1 MRLPKN
7 RTKSITALRY
17 GTRTV
22 FLEAITHS
30 IDDCSTVQ
38 LCGVVW
44 YGVVWC
50 FTVYRTGRER
60 ESQSRVVYYSCLL
73 RKCVRCSDG
82 TSMVGTAGTVI
93 VVRD

>member
-50 FTVYRTGRER
+50 G
-60 ESQSRVVYYSCLL
+60 
-73 RKCVRCSDG
+73 
-82 TSMVGTAGTVI
+82 MVFYCI
-93 VVRD
+93 QNR